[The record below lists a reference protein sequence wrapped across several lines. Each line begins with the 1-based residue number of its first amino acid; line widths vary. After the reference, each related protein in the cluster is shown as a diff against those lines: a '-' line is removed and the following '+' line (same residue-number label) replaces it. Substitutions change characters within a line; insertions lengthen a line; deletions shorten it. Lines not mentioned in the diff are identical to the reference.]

1 VQFDAFAAIPFPMAA
16 IHQLVAGFSKGDAI
30 SNEARVLRDLFRS
43 WGCASEIFCETKRI
57 LPELRKDARDL
68 GSAGDAI
75 TADDVVVLHLS
86 IGSPANE
93 MFPRLR
99 GRKVIVYHNIT
110 PPDFFR
116 TLSEEIRANLRRGLE
131 QARALA
137 GAGEVTLADSKFNA
151 TELEAMGHRNVQVMP
166 LLLDRT
172 QWQGPADRA
181 VLAKCRDGTKNI
193 LFVGRCAPN
202 KRIEDLLHAFRF
214 FQKYVEP
221 ESRLIHVGSWA
232 GIERYYTLLRTKAA
246 DLRLQN
252 VIFAG
257 GVRAEELRAYYQAA
271 DVFLCMS
278 EHEGFCIPLIEAMA
292 HGVPVMA
299 FAAGAVPD
307 TLDGAGVLFREKK
320 FDAIAEMLGRLCSDS
335 SLRESVIASQRARVD
350 RYFAQ
355 DIPRRWRETL
365 APLLRAS

>member
-1 VQFDAFAAIPFPMAA
+1 MSA

-30 SNEARVLRDLFRS
+30 SNEARVLRTMFRS
-43 WGCASEIFCETKRI
+43 WGSASEIYCETKRI

-68 GSAGDAI
+68 ESAMSTIA
-75 TADDVVVLHLS
+75 ADDIVVLHLS
-86 IGSPANE
+86 IGSPINE
-93 MFPRLR
+93 IFPRLP

-116 TLSEEIRANLRRGLE
+116 SINEEIRGLLTRGLA

-137 GAGEVTLADSKFNA
+137 GVGEVIVADSKFNA

-166 LLLDRT
+166 LMLDRG
-172 QWQGPADRA
+172 QWEGDADR
-181 VLAKCRDGTKNI
+181 VVTGQCGDGRKNI
-193 LFVGRCAPN
+193 LFVGRCVPN

-221 ESRLIHVGSWA
+221 DSRLIHVGSWA
-232 GIERYYTLLRTKAA
+232 GTERYYTLLKTKVA
-246 DLRLQN
+246 DLRLEN
-252 VIFAG
+252 VVFAG
-257 GVRAEELRAYYQAA
+257 GVRAEALRAYYKSAHT
-271 DVFLCMS
+271 FLCMS

-299 FAAGAVPD
+299 FAAAAVPD

-320 FDAIAEMLGRLCSDS
+320 FDAVAEMLGKLCNDAA
-335 SLRESVIASQRARVD
+335 LRQSVITNQRARVD

-355 DIPRRWRETL
+355 DIPKRWRD
-365 APLLRAS
+365 AMRPLLPR

>member
-1 VQFDAFAAIPFPMAA
+1 MPA

-30 SNEARVLRDLFRS
+30 SNEARVLRAMFRS
-43 WGCASEIFCETKRI
+43 WGHTSEIFCETKRI
-57 LPELRKDARDL
+57 LPELRKDCRELQTA
-68 GSAGDAI
+68 AGTIAP
-75 TADDVVVLHLS
+75 DDVVVLHLS
-86 IGSPANE
+86 IGSPINE
-93 MFPRLR
+93 IFPRLP
-99 GRKVIVYHNIT
+99 GRKLIVYHNVT

-116 TLSEEIRANLRRGLE
+116 GLSEEIRGLLRRGLE

-137 GAGEVTLADSKFNA
+137 GVGEVTVADSKFNA

-166 LLLDRT
+166 LMLDRA
-172 QWQGPADRA
+172 QWEGDCDRR
-181 VLAKCRDGTKNI
+181 VLGQMRDGMKNI

-202 KRIEDLLHAFRF
+202 KRIEDLIFAFYF
-214 FQKYVEP
+214 FQKYVTP

-232 GIERYYTLLRTKAA
+232 GIERYYALLRTKAA
-246 DLRLQN
+246 DLRMEN
-252 VIFAG
+252 VLFTGSIPPAQ
-257 GVRAEELRAYYQAA
+257 LRAYFQTA
-271 DVFLCMS
+271 DVFLSMS

-320 FDAIAEMLGRLCSDS
+320 FDAVAEMLGKLCADS
-335 SLRESVIASQRARVD
+335 TLRQSVIAAQRARVD

-355 DIPRRWRETL
+355 DIPKRWRDAL
-365 APLLRAS
+365 APLLAGR